1 MMSTLFALLVPFA
14 GCAAMMLLCSR
25 MMRRDGCTTAAPA
38 DPAEIARLRDEVADL
53 RSRLEPVTSPDRA
66 QSPVR

>member
-1 MMSTLFALLVPFA
+1 MLSTLFALLVPFA

-25 MMRRDGCTTAAPA
+25 MMRRDGCATAALA
-38 DPAEIARLRDEVADL
+38 DPAEVARLRDEVAEL

-66 QSPVR
+66 QGPVR